1 MGIGRLAVIACN
13 HAHFDQWCQENNIP
27 RDDRR
32 IVHVM
37 GLRDLRGLSYP
48 PRYAVVDLPESPS
61 RALTDALYELE
72 ARGVRVGSKELA
84 AFITVKGPS

>member
-1 MGIGRLAVIACN
+1 MEIRRLVVIARD
-13 HAHFDQWCQENNIP
+13 HAHFDQWRRENQIS

-37 GLRDLRGLSYP
+37 GPRDLAGLGYP
-48 PRYAVVDLPESPS
+48 PRYVVAGLPESPS

-72 ARGVRVGSKELA
+72 ARGVRVGNKELA
-84 AFITVKGPS
+84 AFIAAGEA